1 MLSPVEFFDV
11 AQGFLE
17 KGGPALWA
25 ILLVSFVMWMLIIER
40 YWYIY
45 FSYPLKLNK
54 IKAEWLPYKNIHSP
68 KAQRK
73 RCYLLKKLDISVAS
87 NLLNIKALSQALPLL
102 GLLGTVIG
110 MIQTFDVITVFGNG
124 NARGLAGGISI
135 ALLTTMSGLITA
147 LSGLYFSANL
157 NERVRLLLEDAE
169 SELD

>member
-1 MLSPVEFFDV
+1 MLSPAELYDV
-11 AQGFLE
+11 ALAFLE

-40 YWYIY
+40 YWYLS
-45 FSYPLKLNK
+45 FTYPLVFKQ
-54 IKAEWLPYKNIHSP
+54 IKTVWLPYKNSHSA
-68 KAQRK
+68 KSQRK
-73 RCYLLKKLDISVAS
+73 RTYLLKQLNMSAGN
-87 NLLNIKALSQALPLL
+87 NLLVINALSHALPLL

-124 NARGLAGGISI
+124 NARGLAGGISV
-135 ALLTTMSGLITA
+135 ALLTTMSGLVTA

-157 NERVRLLLEDAE
+157 NERVRLLLDDAE